1 MGGGGGGRVNS
12 LARIGRAPRG
22 AWGQYSIATFAVRRR
37 AKGLIFAWREVS
49 SPAGRDVKLNYVLI
63 NEQ

>member
-1 MGGGGGGRVNS
+1 MSGLPVVLENFC
-12 LARIGRAPRG
+12 RAFSPGPTDRP
-22 AWGQYSIATFAVRRR
+22 WVSEDVRRR